1 MNDDMF
7 DQLNRK
13 MSILDVDIS
22 EQEVILRVD
31 LDVPL
36 SPFNPMPSIEEE
48 FKQFFD
54 AQADEEGQ
62 SSSPTKKKKKNKKQL
77 EEEAEQLMLIEQ
89 AKRLRAEPWKQR

>member
-1 MNDDMF
+1 MSADTVATEADRIEREIEIKKTKWLMDNHICMNDEMF
-7 DQLNRK
+7 DSLNRK

-54 AQADEEGQ
+54 A
-62 SSSPTKKKKKNKKQL
+62 
-77 EEEAEQLMLIEQ
+77 
-89 AKRLRAEPWKQR
+89 